1 MLKVSEED
9 LSAALKHYENTLG
22 VLPEVIQLMVSKMPA
37 VFEGYARMRSAV
49 MAEDSQIPGHYK
61 ELIFIL
67 LDLATGS
74 IEGALVHTRVAMS
87 KGLSI
92 RELTEALA
100 QAVLV
105 LGISIWDRGG
115 AEILNHALQHTA
127 KEES

>member
-1 MLKVSEED
+1 
-9 LSAALKHYENTLG
+9 LG
-22 VLPEVIQLMVSKMPA
+22 GLPEVIKLMVSQMPA
-37 VFEGYARMRSAV
+37 VFEGYSRMRSAV
-49 MAEDSQIPGHYK
+49 MAGDSQIPRHYK

-74 IEGALVHTRVAMS
+74 VDGALIHTSVAMS

-105 LGISIWDRGG
+105 LGISVWDRGG
-115 AEILNHALQHTA
+115 AEILNHALQHIA
-127 KEES
+127 KEET